1 MEMYIEPFYYYYY
14 YIFTTETQAYR
25 IESVLQVTNF

>member
-1 MEMYIEPFYYYYY
+1 MEMYIEPFYYYY